1 MKSFLV
7 LIAAG
12 IYNFL
17 MDMNLLLCLA
27 VIAGLNIKTMPFL
40 EFQPNIKTMPF
51 LEFQESC
58 LYNFLFHCL
67 NFIFSHSH
75 NFHLKPPLHY
85 KNERLLCGRH
95 VLNM

>member
-27 VIAGLNIKTMPFL
+27 VIAG
-40 EFQPNIKTMPF
+40 PNIKTMPF

-75 NFHLKPPLHY
+75 NFHIKAHLHCN
-85 KNERLLCGRH
+85 NECLLCGRH
-95 VLNM
+95 VLNT